1 MELLYTGET
10 QASHS
15 ELDKIKVG
23 LNLLGILHPGQ
34 GHQPDQPA
42 VTCAPVPEVS
52 PSPLAEGVINSS
64 QVFWLASTIEVSNV
78 RSGLGLSLKT
88 PQNDFQFLDKS

>member
-1 MELLYTGET
+1 MSVPVSIQTLESLMELLYTGET

-34 GHQPDQPA
+34 GHQPDTVA
-42 VTCAPVPEVS
+42 VPQADGGVS
-52 PSPLAEGVINSS
+52 PHAGS
-64 QVFWLASTIEVSNV
+64 
-78 RSGLGLSLKT
+78 LGAGRY
-88 PQNDFQFLDKS
+88 D

>member
-15 ELDKIKVG
+15 ELEKIKVG

-52 PSPLAEGVINSS
+52 SLAEGVINSS
-64 QVFWLASTIEVSNV
+64 QVSWLAWTIEVSNV
-78 RSGLGLSLKT
+78 RSV
-88 PQNDFQFLDKS
+88 